1 MIILSSGGFNEKL
14 FSFCEENILKN
25 HVTINSCIIPTAAK
39 TLDLKNDSV
48 AGTREYLNNKNIK
61 NIGIFDFEY
70 NDNIDLLY
78 EYNFIIING
87 GNPFNLLYYVK
98 KRKAENILLEIG
110 NTNKIIIG
118 ISAGALLFTS
128 GVHYIDEWY
137 DLMGFPKSHGNI
149 IGLKDLS
156 GLIYKD
162 LILFPHYDSFLKQNK
177 NLENELK
184 RIEERDK
191 VSVHRLTDD
200 KSIYFEEGRMI
211 EI

>member
-14 FSFCEENILKN
+14 FSFCKENILKN
-25 HVTINSCIIPTAAK
+25 YTTINSCIIPTAAK
-39 TLDLKNDSV
+39 TPDLKRDSEK
-48 AGTREYLNNKNIK
+48 GSREYLLNKSIENID
-61 NIGIFDFEY
+61 IFDFEY

-78 EYNFIIING
+78 KYNFIIING
-87 GNPFNLLYYVK
+87 GNPFNLLYHVK
-98 KRKAENILLEIG
+98 RTGAESILLEIG

-118 ISAGALLFTS
+118 ISAGALLFS
-128 GVHYIDEWY
+128 HGVQYIEEWY

-156 GLIYKD
+156 GIKYKD
-162 LILFPHYDSFLKQNK
+162 IIIFPHYDSFLKQNK

-184 RIEERDK
+184 NIEERDRI
-191 VSVHRLTDD
+191 SIYRMMDD
-200 KSIYFEEGRMI
+200 KSIYFKKGKMI

>member
-14 FSFCEENILKN
+14 FSFCKENILKN
-25 HVTINSCIIPTAAK
+25 YATINSCIIPTAAK
-39 TLDLKNDSV
+39 TPDLKKDSE

-61 NIGIFDFEY
+61 NINVFDFEY
-70 NDNIDLLY
+70 NDNIDLLC

-98 KRKAENILLEIG
+98 KTKAENILLEIG
-110 NTNKIIIG
+110 NTNKIIVG

-128 GVHYIDEWY
+128 GVHYIEEWY
-137 DLMGFPKSHGNI
+137 DLMGFPKSHGNV

-177 NLENELK
+177 NLEDELK
-184 RIEERDK
+184 MIEKRDG
-191 VSVHRLTDD
+191 VSIHRLTDD
-200 KSIYFEEGRMI
+200 KSIYFEKEKMI